1 MGDPLIVA
9 SNHADI
15 SFRHAAIDA
24 QHRGLSH
31 CSTRADTRAILHR
44 GCVPAEYTLV
54 TSTAEHERLHNA
66 AQCAGREVREEM
78 FEEVATLLHDLD
90 DGMRPIS
97 VMFPYLPTA
106 FHRKRDA

>member
-1 MGDPLIVA
+1 MQTSVSDMQPLTRSIV
-9 SNHADI
+9 
-15 SFRHAAIDA
+15 
-24 QHRGLSH
+24 
-31 CSTRADTRAILHR
+31 
-44 GCVPAEYTLV
+44 GCHTARRVPIQEQSSTLV